1 MFKKFWL
8 LFIAFQFIQLKG
20 QTGQAIDSNLVKVEK
35 SKPGFLS
42 LFNDPVD
49 IDSTDNEVIADSS
62 VASPDSLSLNQESP
76 DQEPPEGMENTDS
89 KKFYPNKFESF
100 EDLQIKYRTEV
111 QPEEKKRIEKAIG
124 RYLQPSN
131 FNVSVKKVTAY
142 SENYDAARNSLPGV
156 LSVIRKDMPQIISQK
171 LEITLDV
178 DTSKSTGDYNFF
190 QNLVS
195 SVVSLDEE
203 DVVEINFWEF
213 PDNVKEIISKK
224 KNLEP
229 APSLAPTPPPL
240 AIPDTNPIPSSPEQV
255 VQSQNNDML
264 EELLARL
271 DEEPDTI
278 ITQIPAPGTG
288 GMSPSGNDTP
298 PWTLILVGITALM
311 IIIFLIFLLLRARS
325 DQKAKI
331 QQEKDDLELSSI
343 GLKQIAEGTF
353 EESTGG
359 LKKEEFKVHLL
370 EHPEAVA
377 SFLTQMI
384 EQNNEEAMTVFSQLA
399 RPYQDLVGMCKPF
412 MAYNQFLTVLATIDT
427 PSEEKIDP
435 ASIDKFL
442 VTFNSAIKVL
452 SRKKNSEKSEIKG
465 GKVFGF
471 LEQLTDSQ
479 VSSLLGADKPEIASV
494 VFAQLNK
501 DRKLNVLDRIDD
513 DLRTNILIALSDIKS
528 LPLSV
533 IKDIGIRYAKKAREV
548 AGLEDVNVDGLQA
561 LLETLDELDIKR
573 QISIIDTMRANDLE
587 KGERLEKMFIGI
599 NGLINIEEEVLRTAL
614 NDVDTQNLINSMH
627 GLDEKLI
634 EHVLKARPPRERELI
649 KSELGATNSIAQKD
663 QIRARRDILQEVRKI
678 MKS

>member
-1 MFKKFWL
+1 
-8 LFIAFQFIQLKG
+8 
-20 QTGQAIDSNLVKVEK
+20 
-35 SKPGFLS
+35 
-42 LFNDPVD
+42 
-49 IDSTDNEVIADSS
+49 
-62 VASPDSLSLNQESP
+62 
-76 DQEPPEGMENTDS
+76 
-89 KKFYPNKFESF
+89 
-100 EDLQIKYRTEV
+100 
-111 QPEEKKRIEKAIG
+111 
-124 RYLQPSN
+124 
-131 FNVSVKKVTAY
+131 
-142 SENYDAARNSLPGV
+142 
-156 LSVIRKDMPQIISQK
+156 MPQIISQK

-224 KNLEP
+224 KNLQS
-229 APSLAPTPPPL
+229 APSLAPPPV

-278 ITQIPAPGTG
+278 ITQIPAPGMG
-288 GMSPSGNDTP
+288 GMSPSGNNAP

-325 DQKAKI
+325 DQKAKT

-452 SRKKNSEKSEIKG
+452 SRKKNSDKSELKG

-627 GLDEKLI
+627 GLDDKLI

-663 QIRARRDILQEVRKI
+663 QIKARRDILQEVRKI

>member
-62 VASPDSLSLNQESP
+62 VASPDSLSLNQESPDQESP

-377 SFLTQMI
+377 SFLTQ
-384 EQNNEEAMTVFSQLA
+384 
-399 RPYQDLVGMCKPF
+399 
-412 MAYNQFLTVLATIDT
+412 
-427 PSEEKIDP
+427 
-435 ASIDKFL
+435 
-442 VTFNSAIKVL
+442 
-452 SRKKNSEKSEIKG
+452 
-465 GKVFGF
+465 
-471 LEQLTDSQ
+471 
-479 VSSLLGADKPEIASV
+479 
-494 VFAQLNK
+494 
-501 DRKLNVLDRIDD
+501 
-513 DLRTNILIALSDIKS
+513 
-528 LPLSV
+528 
-533 IKDIGIRYAKKAREV
+533 
-548 AGLEDVNVDGLQA
+548 
-561 LLETLDELDIKR
+561 
-573 QISIIDTMRANDLE
+573 
-587 KGERLEKMFIGI
+587 
-599 NGLINIEEEVLRTAL
+599 
-614 NDVDTQNLINSMH
+614 
-627 GLDEKLI
+627 
-634 EHVLKARPPRERELI
+634 
-649 KSELGATNSIAQKD
+649 
-663 QIRARRDILQEVRKI
+663 
-678 MKS
+678 

>member
-1 MFKKFWL
+1 MFKRFWFL
-8 LFIAFQFIQLKG
+8 LFTFLLVQLSAQNNG
-20 QTGQAIDSNLVKVEK
+20 GEVDSNLVKVEK

-42 LFNDPVD
+42 LFNDPADTAAADQV
-49 IDSTDNEVIADSS
+49 SAEDSS
-62 VASPDSLSLNQESP
+62 EVVNV
-76 DQEPPEGMENTDS
+76 TDS
-89 KKFYPNKFESF
+89 IVEPADIAPEETSKKVSKGKFEKF
-100 EDLQIKYRTEV
+100 EDIQIKYRTDV

-124 RYLQPSN
+124 RYLQPNN

-195 SVVSLDEE
+195 SVVSLDED
-203 DVVEINFWEF
+203 DVVDINFWEF

-224 KNLEP
+224 KNLP
-229 APSLAPTPPPL
+229 SQPVAVAKAPVADSNLL
-240 AIPDTNPIPSSPEQV
+240 KSSQEQV

-271 DEEPDTI
+271 DEQPDTI
-278 ITQIPAPGTG
+278 IAQAPRSG
-288 GMSPSGNDTP
+288 GLGSSGANSDAP
-298 PWTLILVGITALM
+298 PWILIGVSILALV
-311 IIIFLIFLLLRARS
+311 IIIFLIFMLLRSRS
-325 DQKAKI
+325 EQSAKAQQK
-331 QQEKDDLELSSI
+331 QDDLELSSI

-384 EQNNEEAMTVFSQLA
+384 EQNNEEAMTVFSALA
-399 RPYQDLVGMCKPF
+399 RPYSDLVGMCKPF
-412 MAYNQFLTVLATIDT
+412 MSYNQFLMVLATLDS
-427 PSEEKIDP
+427 PNEEKIDP
-435 ASIDKFL
+435 SSIDKFL

-452 SRKKNSEKSEIKG
+452 SRKKDSDRSEVKG

-479 VSSLLGADKPEIASV
+479 ISSLLGADKPEIASV

-501 DRKLNVLDRIDD
+501 DRKLNVLDSIDD

-548 AGLEDVNVDGLQA
+548 AGLEDINVDGLKA
-561 LLETLDELDIKR
+561 LLETLDELDVKR
-573 QISIIDTMRANDLE
+573 QTSIIDTMRANDLQ

-599 NGLINIEEEVLRTAL
+599 NGLINIEEDVLRTAL

-627 GLDEKLI
+627 GLEQELI
-634 EHVLKARPPRERELI
+634 DHVLKARPPRERELI

-663 QIRARRDILQEVRKI
+663 QIAARRGILQEVRKI

>member
-1 MFKKFWL
+1 MFKKFWF
-8 LFIAFQFIQLKG
+8 LFIVFHFVQLNG
-20 QTGQAIDSNLVKVEK
+20 QTGQAVDSNLVKVEK

-49 IDSTDNEVIADSS
+49 IDSTDNEVVEDPPA
-62 VASPDSLSLNQESP
+62 VSPDSLLFNQEPSE
-76 DQEPPEGMENTDS
+76 DLENTDS

-100 EDLQIKYRTEV
+100 EDLQIKYRTDV

-224 KNLEP
+224 KNLQS
-229 APSLAPTPPPL
+229 APSLAPPPV

-278 ITQIPAPGTG
+278 ITQIPAPGMG
-288 GMSPSGNDTP
+288 GMSPSGNNAP

-325 DQKAKI
+325 DQKAKT

-452 SRKKNSEKSEIKG
+452 SRKKNSDKSELKG

-627 GLDEKLI
+627 GLDDKLI

-663 QIRARRDILQEVRKI
+663 QIKARRDILQEVRKI

>member
-1 MFKKFWL
+1 LIKKFWFL
-8 LFIAFQFIQLKG
+8 LFTIFLIPLSG
-20 QTGQAIDSNLVKVEK
+20 QNNAGEVDSNLVKVEK

-42 LFNDPVD
+42 LFNDPADTNTIQEPISV
-49 IDSTDNEVIADSS
+49 DSS
-62 VASPDSLSLNQESP
+62 ALANDSVVNDSLNEFLT
-76 DQEPPEGMENTDS
+76 EPTNFDS
-89 KKFYPNKFESF
+89 KEKSNKFQSNKFERF
-100 EDLQIKYRTEV
+100 EDLQIKYRTDV

-142 SENYDAARNSLPGV
+142 SENFDAARNSLPGV
-156 LSVIRKDMPQIISQK
+156 LNVIRKDMPQIISQK

-178 DTSKSTGDYNFF
+178 DTSKSTGDYSFF
-190 QNLVS
+190 KNLVS
-195 SVVSLDEE
+195 SVVSLDE
-203 DVVEINFWEF
+203 DDIVDINFWEF

-224 KNLEP
+224 KNLP
-229 APSLAPTPPPL
+229 LPVSVAPTPAPFIDSNSL
-240 AIPDTNPIPSSPEQV
+240 KSSQEKV

-271 DEEPDTI
+271 DEQPDTI
-278 ITQIPAPGTG
+278 ITQAPRSEGMGSKGMTG
-288 GMSPSGNDTP
+288 DAP
-298 PWTLILVGITALM
+298 PWTLIAVSVLALV
-311 IIIFLIFLLLRARS
+311 IIIFLIFMLLRSRS
-325 DQKAKI
+325 EQNAKAQQK
-331 QQEKDDLELSSI
+331 QDDLELSSI

-384 EQNNEEAMTVFSQLA
+384 EQNNEEAMTVFSSLA
-399 RPYQDLVGMCKPF
+399 RPYSDLVGMCKPF
-412 MAYNQFLTVLATIDT
+412 MTYNQFLMVLATLDA

-435 ASIDKFL
+435 ASVDKFL

-452 SRKKNSEKSEIKG
+452 SRKKNSDRSDIKG

-471 LEQLTDSQ
+471 LDQLTDSQ
-479 VSSLLGADKPEIASV
+479 ISSLLGADKPEIASV

-501 DRKLNVLDRIDD
+501 DRKLNVLDSIDD

-548 AGLEDVNVDGLQA
+548 AGLEDINVDGLKA

-573 QISIIDTMRANDLE
+573 QIAIIDTMRANDLQ

-599 NGLINIEEEVLRTAL
+599 NGLMNIEEDVLRTAL
-614 NDVDTQNLINSMH
+614 NDVDTQNLINALH
-627 GLDEKLI
+627 GLEQELI
-634 EHVLKARPPRERELI
+634 DHVLKARPPRERELI

-663 QIRARRDILQEVRKI
+663 QISSRRDILQEVRKI

>member
-1 MFKKFWL
+1 
-8 LFIAFQFIQLKG
+8 
-20 QTGQAIDSNLVKVEK
+20 
-35 SKPGFLS
+35 
-42 LFNDPVD
+42 
-49 IDSTDNEVIADSS
+49 
-62 VASPDSLSLNQESP
+62 
-76 DQEPPEGMENTDS
+76 
-89 KKFYPNKFESF
+89 
-100 EDLQIKYRTEV
+100 
-111 QPEEKKRIEKAIG
+111 
-124 RYLQPSN
+124 
-131 FNVSVKKVTAY
+131 
-142 SENYDAARNSLPGV
+142 
-156 LSVIRKDMPQIISQK
+156 MPQIISQK

-195 SVVSLDEE
+195 SVVSLDED
-203 DVVEINFWEF
+203 DVVDINFWEF

-224 KNLEP
+224 KNLP
-229 APSLAPTPPPL
+229 SQPVAVAKAPVADSNLL
-240 AIPDTNPIPSSPEQV
+240 KSSQEQV

-271 DEEPDTI
+271 DEQPDTI
-278 ITQIPAPGTG
+278 IAQAPRSG
-288 GMSPSGNDTP
+288 GLGSSGANSDAP
-298 PWTLILVGITALM
+298 PWILIGVSILALV
-311 IIIFLIFLLLRARS
+311 IIIFLIFMLLRSRS
-325 DQKAKI
+325 EQSAKAQQK
-331 QQEKDDLELSSI
+331 QDDLELSSI

-384 EQNNEEAMTVFSQLA
+384 EQNNEEAMTVFSSLA
-399 RPYQDLVGMCKPF
+399 RPYSDLVGMCKPF
-412 MAYNQFLTVLATIDT
+412 MSYNQFLMVLATLDS
-427 PSEEKIDP
+427 PNEEKIDP
-435 ASIDKFL
+435 SSIDKFL

-452 SRKKNSEKSEIKG
+452 SRKKDSDRSEVKG

-479 VSSLLGADKPEIASV
+479 ISSLLGADKPEIASV

-501 DRKLNVLDRIDD
+501 DRKLNVLDSIDD

-548 AGLEDVNVDGLQA
+548 AGLEDINVDGLKA
-561 LLETLDELDIKR
+561 LLETLDELDVKR
-573 QISIIDTMRANDLE
+573 QTSIIDTMRANDLQ

-599 NGLINIEEEVLRTAL
+599 NGLINIEEDVLRTAL

-627 GLDEKLI
+627 GLEQELI
-634 EHVLKARPPRERELI
+634 DHVLKARPPRERELI

-663 QIRARRDILQEVRKI
+663 QIAARRGILQEVRKI